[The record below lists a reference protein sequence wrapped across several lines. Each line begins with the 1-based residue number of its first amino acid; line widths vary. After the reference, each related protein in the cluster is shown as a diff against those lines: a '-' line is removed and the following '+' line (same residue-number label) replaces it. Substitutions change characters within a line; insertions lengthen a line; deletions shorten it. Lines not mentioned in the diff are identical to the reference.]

1 MSKEGKM
8 IHSPLTNLKEKW
20 AGMDLTTGVKTT
32 LIVFLAFTIG
42 GVIILLIGANPFLAY
57 GVLLDAAFGDVN
69 GFAETMVKA
78 SPLLFA
84 GLGIAVAY
92 RAKFWNIGAEGQ
104 IIAGGIASALV
115 GIFITG
121 LPAVIHLPLTM
132 LAGAVGGALWGLIP
146 GLLKAKLDVNEVITT
161 LMLNYVMI
169 YLSAYLVHGPMRD
182 PTSGIT
188 ISPQLQ
194 PQAWLPTVI
203 PRTRFHAGILVA
215 IAAAIVMWFVL
226 QKTIIGYQIR
236 TVGENEK
243 AARVGGISVSRTII
257 LTMVFSGG
265 LAGLA
270 GAAEVAGVQ
279 HRLVEGFSPGYGY
292 LAIAVALLANLN
304 SLGVIF
310 SSVLFAALLNGAD
323 AMQRAASVPV
333 PVINVIQGL
342 VIFFIALRFIK
353 QQRES

>member
-1 MSKEGKM
+1 MIKDGNMGGYLIEDLKKHLKKTDLSKGVR
-8 IHSPLTNLKEKW
+8 
-20 AGMDLTTGVKTT
+20 TG
-32 LIVFLAFTIG
+32 LIIILAFAIG
-42 GVIILLIGANPFLAY
+42 AFIILLIGENPLLAY
-57 GVLLDAAFGDVN
+57 QALLKAAFGNVN

-78 SPLLFA
+78 SPLLLA

-104 IIAGGIASALV
+104 IYAGGIMAALV
-115 GIFITG
+115 GIYISG
-121 LPAVIHLPLTM
+121 LPAIIHIPLTL
-132 LAGAVGGALWGLIP
+132 LAGVIGGAFWGLIP
-146 GLLKAKLDVNEVITT
+146 GVLKAKLEVNEIITT

-169 YLSAYLVHGPMRD
+169 HLSAYLVHSPMRD
-182 PTSGIT
+182 PSSGIT

-194 PQAWLPTVI
+194 PNAWLPTIV

-215 IAAAIVMWFVL
+215 IAAAVLMWFVL
-226 QKTIIGYQIR
+226 QKTVIGYQIR

-257 LTMVFSGG
+257 LAMVLSGG

-270 GAAEVAGVQ
+270 GAVEVAGVQ
-279 HRLVEGFSPGYGY
+279 HRLVEDFSPSYGY
-292 LAIAVALLANLN
+292 FAIAVALLANLN
-304 SLGVIF
+304 SIGVIF
-310 SSVLFAALLNGAD
+310 SSILFAALLNGAD

-333 PVINVIQGL
+333 PVIYVIEGL
-342 VIFFIALRFIK
+342 VIFFIALRFVE